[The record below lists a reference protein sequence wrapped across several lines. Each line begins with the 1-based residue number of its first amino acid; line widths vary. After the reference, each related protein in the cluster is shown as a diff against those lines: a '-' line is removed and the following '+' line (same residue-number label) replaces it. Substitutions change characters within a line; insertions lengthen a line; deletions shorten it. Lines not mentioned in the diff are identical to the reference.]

1 MLFQTSLGIDIQDRS
16 FSIAYLTRSFKGI
29 RLAAHAVYPLEREQG
44 ARERVELIG
53 GLAKDFLKKNR
64 ISPAGLF
71 LGIPRD
77 LAVFRYLELPLAVKE
92 NLKDSLGY
100 EMEKYVPFSDDEIYF
115 DSQIIEENKET
126 AKMRLALVVV
136 KKESADPYLA
146 LANYL
151 GAGIFN
157 IEISS
162 TGLSNYFSFQ
172 PNGDNGEIYSFVFLM
187 KNHLE
192 LGIIKKRLL
201 HYSRFIK
208 LEADNH
214 QDIVSK
220 EMKMLRKGLGQDHQG
235 PLDTLLCVPREYV
248 EMISRFSEEG
258 VEVHPVDLSV
268 RGIPSFAI
276 MPAYGLALKA
286 FKKVPMD
293 INILPQYLRKKPNKI
308 GYYSMLVLTGMV
320 LLSVFAWGGST
331 IVRRKL
337 MLDSLNIEIKQLS
350 SEMAGIDRIRA
361 ECKGLEDQIDYLNA
375 QSGDGANILKVLKDL
390 SERIPESAWVSSLT
404 FSDRD
409 VQIEGQAGSAS
420 ELIPLLESSPMFG
433 NVTFLSTITKGRDGK
448 ERFRIGLKVK

>member
-44 ARERVELIG
+44 VRERVEFIG
-53 GLAKDFLKKNR
+53 GLAKGFLKKNR
-64 ISPAGLF
+64 ISPTDLF

-92 NLKDSLGY
+92 NLQDSLGY

-136 KKESADPYLA
+136 KKESVDPYLA

-151 GAGIFN
+151 SAGIFN

-162 TGLSNYFSFQ
+162 TGLTNYFSFQ
-172 PNGDNGEIYSFVFLM
+172 PNGGNGEISAFVFLTN
-187 KNHLE
+187 NHLE
-192 LGIIKKRLL
+192 FGIIKKRLL

-208 LEADNH
+208 LETDNH
-214 QDIVSK
+214 QEIMSK
-220 EMKMLRKGLGQDHQG
+220 EMKMLRKSLGQDHQG
-235 PLDTLLCVPREYV
+235 SLDTLLCVPREYV
-248 EMISRFSEEG
+248 EMISRFSGEG
-258 VEVHPVDLSV
+258 VEVHPVDLSR
-268 RGIPSFAI
+268 RGIASLAI
-276 MPAYGLALKA
+276 MPAFGLALKA
-286 FKKVPMD
+286 FQKVPMD

-308 GYYSMLVLTGMV
+308 GYYAMLVLTGMV
-320 LLSVFAWGGST
+320 LLSAFAWGGSS
-331 IVRRKL
+331 IVRREL
-337 MLDSLNIEIKQLS
+337 MLDSLNREIKQLS
-350 SEMAGIDRIRA
+350 SEIVSIDRIRA
-361 ECKGLEDQIDYLNA
+361 KCKGLEDQIDYLNA
-375 QSGDGANILKVLKDL
+375 QSGDGANILKILKDL
-390 SERIPESAWVSSLT
+390 SQRIPESAWISSLT

-420 ELIPLLESSPMFG
+420 ELIPLLEASPMFS

-448 ERFRIGLKVK
+448 ERFRIGFKVK